1 MDRVFKR
8 GGIPSREVIDKPGQQ
23 LSDYNLWKSVYIML
37 YLSSYTPNLHELRI
51 QDIPMSYKIT
61 QKFL

>member
-61 QKFL
+61 